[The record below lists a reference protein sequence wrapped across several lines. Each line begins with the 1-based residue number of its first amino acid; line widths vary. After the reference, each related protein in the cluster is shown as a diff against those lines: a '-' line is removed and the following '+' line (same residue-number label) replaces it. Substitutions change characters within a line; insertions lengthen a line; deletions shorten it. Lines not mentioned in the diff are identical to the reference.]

1 MSSSKSQIKQVVRQH
16 APTTLWLVPK
26 RAADSAGKAVPD
38 RRAAQGTPAAECTSV
53 VVDLA
58 IYANMY
64 DNVIKDPTTQSGKK
78 YMAWPG
84 KHFVEALLRNVR
96 AAYDAGYDTVVLVLD
111 AAAWTTEAKE
121 YTQKKRSEAARA
133 ACDALGVRP
142 LAWDHDAPTRV
153 VEWDRPMAPLCAI
166 KATRTAFRYACY
178 QAMQLVLTHYTPP
191 AGCRLIIDMQPYD
204 ATNPESAAKWLWHE
218 QIYVPPA
225 HRSEVDRL
233 RRALIEREH
242 LPGWRHAARQL
253 ATELA
258 RAGKVQKLPYCLE
271 TTPENVAV
279 KPFVLDNCANTGGE
293 ADLTAWRYVPLLYP
307 CNKRHALAG
316 VRELPTIDAGGAN
329 AQFYSQAQLE
339 ATRAAARD
347 FRHETVHVG
356 DGAQR
361 TLVVTRDS
369 DFISFGLLAYARL
382 LCDYAAT
389 LPAAQRSLDALD
401 AIGRSAPLVNLGDAH
416 ATRTGVAQNGSVFG
430 TATQAQ
436 SGKRAL
442 QRVHEL
448 LDVHRFF
455 GLLVFGAHPPPD
467 LPDPP
472 APPPPPSQEAPGA
485 KKRKRAV
492 KVVRYVPSEFPAL
505 TLPPLSVADDAPHVW
520 LERALTI
527 ALYCAIC
534 GNDYLLGLCGVTHAT
549 MYRALRTLL
558 RDTPR
563 ATLAYARHPDG
574 VDAPPSTAP
583 LQIDAQRYVRFISYC
598 YQTHLDNY
606 SGANRVA
613 KPPRAASYA
622 EVAAVV
628 ERKYAKSGKNHMPDE
643 QTLALML
650 RRTIWSLFYAF
661 YGPDDV
667 ARTLDASRYGWP
679 PGKRRE
685 AV

>member
-1 MSSSKSQIKQVVRQH
+1 MSSSKSAIKGVVRQH
-16 APTTLWLVPK
+16 APTALWLVPK
-26 RAADSAGKAVPD
+26 KTSESASKAVPE
-38 RRAAQGTPAAECTSV
+38 RGAARDTPAADCTSV

-64 DNVIKDPTTQSGKK
+64 DNVIKDPSTPSGRK

-133 ACDALGVRP
+133 ACDAIGVRP

-178 QAMQLVLTHYTPP
+178 QAMQLALRHYAPP
-191 AGCRLIIDMQPYD
+191 AGCRLIVDMQPYD
-204 ATNPESAAKWLWHE
+204 ATNPERADDWLRHE
-218 QIYVPPA
+218 QIRVPDA
-225 HRSEVDRL
+225 HRAEVDAL
-233 RRALIEREH
+233 RRELVAREH
-242 LPGWRHAARQL
+242 LRGWRHAARQL

-258 RAGKVQKLPYCLE
+258 RAGKVHKLPYCLE
-271 TTPENVAV
+271 TSAENVPIR
-279 KPFVLDNCANTGGE
+279 PFVLANCANTGGE

-316 VRELPTIDAGGAN
+316 VRELPTIDADGAN
-329 AQFYSQAQLE
+329 AQFYSDAQL
-339 ATRAAARD
+339 AAARRAARD
-347 FRHETVHVG
+347 FRHERVRVG
-356 DGAQR
+356 AGAQR

-389 LPAAQRSLDALD
+389 LPAAQRTLDALD
-401 AIGRSAPLVNLGDAH
+401 AVGRSAPLVNLGDTH
-416 ATRTGVAQNGSVFG
+416 ATRTGLAQNGSVFG
-430 TATQAQ
+430 TASQAK
-436 SGKRAL
+436 SGARPL

-455 GLLVFGAHPPPD
+455 CLLVLGAHPPPD

-472 APPPPPSQEAPGA
+472 APPPPPPAAGQ
-485 KKRKRAV
+485 KRKRAA
-492 KVVRYVPSEFPAL
+492 KVVRHVPSEFPAL
-505 TLPPLSVADDAPHVW
+505 TLPPLSAADDAPRAW
-520 LERALTI
+520 LERALTF
-527 ALYCAIC
+527 ALYCAVC

-549 MYRALRTLL
+549 MYRALRAML
-558 RDTPR
+558 RDAPR
-563 ATLAYARHPDG
+563 GALAHVRHTDG
-574 VDAPPSTAP
+574 PPSAAP
-583 LQIDAQRYVRFISYC
+583 LCVDAQRYVRFVSYC

-606 SGANRVA
+606 SGPNRVS
-613 KPPRAASYA
+613 KPPRAATYA

-628 ERKYAKSGKNHMPDE
+628 ERKYAKSGKYHMPDE

-650 RRTIWSLFYAF
+650 RRTIWSLHYAF

-667 ARTLDASRYGWP
+667 ARTIDASRYGWP